1 MSENAGIEDQQGAV
15 RDATGAP
22 DQTQVAEDPTG
33 EAGAYGGLSADA
45 VDEPDEVH

>member
-1 MSENAGIEDQQGAV
+1 MSENAGIEDQQAAV

-33 EAGAYGGLSADA
+33 EAAAYGGISDDA